1 MLDKGARRLRTGARD
16 DPVTGNRL
24 LPVARFEHD
33 LALANLDRAGL
44 PPHENTTVGFG
55 LLEQLDVRPL
65 GSREIGTAVEDGDD
79 IALRFVGGEAER
91 VFNPGVPRSDHG
103 DMLVDIFGGVVELVL
118 DVRQIRARKLEQVGI
133 SLRPDRQHDRFGLDH
148 RAVLQRQ
155 GEGSGATRYRGD
167 IGVGAYIDLAFG
179 DLAVP
184 GVENCLALAGV
195 EIEVAPQ
202 HQIAG
207 RRHDVLALL
216 VFEDG
221 VRQMIGLLEQYVAH
235 AALCRM
241 RSRAQPGRTGPY
253 NRNAYL
259 IAQRNPPRRL
269 ANPLILWGRIIGK

>member
-1 MLDKGARRLRTGARD
+1 M
-16 DPVTGNRL
+16 
-24 LPVARFEHD
+24 F
-33 LALANLDRAGL
+33 
-44 PPHENTTVGFG
+44 
-55 LLEQLDVRPL
+55 
-65 GSREIGTAVEDGDD
+65 
-79 IALRFVGGEAER
+79 
-91 VFNPGVPRSDHG
+91 
-103 DMLVDIFGGVVELVL
+103 VDIFGGVVELVL
-118 DVRQIRARKLEQVGI
+118 DVREIRARKLEQVGI